1 MRKIFNLVVLVTAL
15 STGPAFAWN
24 EKGHYVVCRLAWLQ
38 MNDQQRAAVTEILK
52 KHPHYTEYQ
61 TKAKPEGFTTDEW
74 VFMRAGAWADWIRSG
89 SARSYGHSTWHYVN
103 YPVCFPGMGQDPE
116 KHQPP
121 AGQENA
127 VWAMNR
133 CLDKIK
139 NGTDEEKAV
148 YLTWL
153 CHLVGDIHQPLHCVA
168 LFSDKYPEGDKGG
181 NAIRIRI
188 SSSPTN
194 LHSFWDGLLGRGVT
208 AGNIGK
214 DVAEIQAVMKEK
226 AEAIQP
232 DLDAHKTPESWAKEG
247 TAMAPRAVYLD
258 GELLK
263 ARDDGEGVLQAP
275 AEYAPACGRVA
286 RIQVG
291 KAGVR
296 LAEQVRQFL
305 APDQPNN
312 LDLATLKKLRLG
324 MSPGSLQIESESG
337 IR

>member
-1 MRKIFNLVVLVTAL
+1 MNKAILAATLFLMA
-15 STGPAFAWN
+15 SPAFAWN

-38 MNDQQRAAVTEILK
+38 MTDAQRAAVTAILK
-52 KHPHYTEYQ
+52 KHPHYSDYL
-61 TKAKPEGFTTDEW
+61 AKNRPEGFTEAEW
-74 VFMRAGAWADWIRSG
+74 VFMRAGAWADWVRSG
-89 SARSYGHSTWHYVN
+89 SAKSYGHATWHYIN
-103 YPVCFPGMGQDPE
+103 YPVCFKGMGESED

-133 CLDKIK
+133 CLEKIK

-168 LFSDKYPEGDKGG
+168 LYSSKYPDGDRGG

-194 LHSFWDGLLGRGVT
+194 LHSFWDGLLGRGTT

-214 DVAEIQAVMKEK
+214 DVAEIQSAMQEK
-226 AEAIQP
+226 AETLKP
-232 DLDAHKTPESWAKEG
+232 YLDAHTTPENWAKEG
-247 TAMAPRAVYLD
+247 AAMAPHVVYQD

-275 AEYAPACGRVA
+275 AGYAQVCGKVA
-286 RIQVG
+286 REQIG
-291 KAGVR
+291 KGGMR
-296 LAEQVRQFL
+296 LAKTL
-305 APDQPNN
+305 GN
-312 LDLATLKKLRLG
+312 LL
-324 MSPGSLQIESESG
+324 P
-337 IR
+337 

>member
-1 MRKIFNLVVLVTAL
+1 VRTAL
-15 STGPAFAWN
+15 LITVLTFSVVASPAQAWN

-38 MNDQQRAAVTEILK
+38 MNEQQRAAVTEILK
-52 KHPHYTEYQ
+52 KHPHYDEYLI
-61 TKAKPEGFTTDEW
+61 KGKHDGFTDDEW
-74 VFMRAGAWADWIRSG
+74 AFMRAGAWADWVRSG
-89 SARSYGHSTWHYVN
+89 SARSYGHPTWHYIN

-133 CLDKIK
+133 CLERIK
-139 NGTDEEKAV
+139 NGTDEVKAV

-168 LFSDKYPEGDKGG
+168 LFSDKYPDGDKGG
-181 NAIRIRI
+181 NAIKIRIR
-188 SSSPTN
+188 SSPVN

-208 AGNIGK
+208 AGSIGR
-214 DVAEIQAVMKEK
+214 DIAEIQAVMKEK
-226 AEAIQP
+226 AEMIQP

-247 TAMAPRAVYLD
+247 AATAPGVVYLN

-275 AEYAPACGRVA
+275 DGYAQASGKITRVQ
-286 RIQVG
+286 IG
-291 KAGVR
+291 KAGQR
-296 LAEQVRQFL
+296 LAEKISWLL
-305 APDQPNN
+305 AN
-312 LDLATLKKLRLG
+312 
-324 MSPGSLQIESESG
+324 
-337 IR
+337 